1 MEWKLEDELGTKTLQ
16 STHDIAL
23 AAQKIL
29 ESTGDYNFVVLSPS
43 EPVNNVNFIQACAGY
58 DGNMRLEISILQGG
72 TKTHI
77 YSHEFPPLIAVDVM
91 TSFYLNSIAPD
102 TSNWTLEGEFGG

>member
-29 ESTGDYNFVVLSPS
+29 EGTGDYNFMVLSPS
-43 EPVNNVNFIQACAGY
+43 EPVNNVNFIQACEGY
-58 DGNMRLEISILQGG
+58 DGNMRLEISIFQGG
-72 TKTHI
+72 SKTRI
-77 YSHEFPPLIAVDVM
+77 YSHEFPPLIALDIM
-91 TSFYLNSIAPD
+91 TSLYLNNIVPD
-102 TSNWTLEGEFGG
+102 VSGWTLDGEFGG